1 MRGRGLG
8 LPIRACTD
16 VAFGPENRFPWIPHP
31 ATQMPRRD
39 REIRVPSRDS
49 PPSDEAAG
57 PQAAHTLVIITL
69 IVWDPPE
76 AARMHRCALL
86 SLAFSVAFTL
96 VLSVADDAQACHVEY
111 TLKENDTLQSIAHQ
125 IYNDSTKWQIIYY
138 ANQDRLAEHSSL
150 LRPGTSIRLPC
161 AAAATPVPTPSTP
174 VPQDIQITG
183 VVVHRE
189 PQDIMVPFH
198 LTSVDG
204 VGRKIGFILARNTRI
219 SVGTREEIALSLLPT
234 LEGLPPGPHAFHVHS
249 NPNCGPG
256 EEDGKVVPGL
266 GAGPHLFLKGTG
278 HEAGITYLSHLG
290 NLPNLLSWVTG
301 GQRARLPYRGS
312 HWMISAA
319 ARSSSILAK
328 MTPQLATPVV
338 LCLDDA
344 RLHHMGAGCKACLP
358 HRCAPH
364 SCCARVQDKSLD
376 PSRASGRPAQ
386 EQLHSRSR
394 SACRISRLSLMATP
408 RPLEHGRTC

>member
-1 MRGRGLG
+1 MDTTSRYPDDR
-8 LPIRACTD
+8 D
-16 VAFGPENRFPWIPHP
+16 
-31 ATQMPRRD
+31 PRRG

-57 PQAAHTLVIITL
+57 PQAAHTLVIITF
-69 IVWDPPE
+69 IVGDPLE
-76 AARMHRCALL
+76 ATRMHRCALLRMHRCALL
-86 SLAFSVAFTL
+86 SLAFGVAFTL
-96 VLSVADDAQACHVEY
+96 VLSIADDAQACHVEY

-150 LRPGTSIRLPC
+150 LRPGISIRLPC
-161 AAAATPVPTPSTP
+161 AAATPVPTPSTP
-174 VPQDIQITG
+174 VPQDTQITG
-183 VVVHRE
+183 SVVHRE

-198 LTSVDG
+198 LTSVLG

-290 NLPNLLSWVTG
+290 NLPNLLVMG
-301 GQRARLPYRGS
+301 DGRATREIAVPRL
-312 HWMISAA
+312 
-319 ARSSSILAK
+319 
-328 MTPQLATPVV
+328 T
-338 LCLDDA
+338 LDDIRGRSIVIHSSQDDASA
-344 RLHHMGAGCKACLP
+344 RHACGVVP
-358 HRCAPH
+358 
-364 SCCARVQDKSLD
+364 
-376 PSRASGRPAQ
+376 
-386 EQLHSRSR
+386 
-394 SACRISRLSLMATP
+394 
-408 RPLEHGRTC
+408 